1 MAGEKR
7 PWNPGFCFFF
17 LVLFCLFVCSLFL
30 VTKILVLCS
39 VMGADGGH
47 EDAGNNQALIQ
58 SPLPDDIYSSKRT
71 PGSEGR
77 LPARSV
83 PACVTS
89 GKRSG
94 MQRVKKSKGSP
105 YTSKYPASPGGHCL
119 FGLFPPN
126 PRLKA
131 QHSSL
136 IEASHR
142 PAAFNRAFEED
153 LAPASKPEG
162 TWA

>member
-94 MQRVKKSKGSP
+94 MQHGWYEGSP
-105 YTSKYPASPGGHCL
+105 KALPTLANTQ
-119 FGLFPPN
+119 PP
-126 PRLKA
+126 
-131 QHSSL
+131 Q
-136 IEASHR
+136 
-142 PAAFNRAFEED
+142 
-153 LAPASKPEG
+153 EG
-162 TWA
+162 TACLVCFLLTPA

>member
-1 MAGEKR
+1 MISTRQKGLWEVKGGCLPAQFQ
-7 PWNPGFCFFF
+7 P
-17 LVLFCLFVCSLFL
+17 VLHQENGQG
-30 VTKILVLCS
+30 CS
-39 VMGADGGH
+39 VDG
-47 EDAGNNQALIQ
+47 
-58 SPLPDDIYSSKRT
+58 
-71 PGSEGR
+71 
-77 LPARSV
+77 
-83 PACVTS
+83 
-89 GKRSG
+89 
-94 MQRVKKSKGSP
+94 VKKSKGSP